1 MNPSQQMGDE
11 HVPTMVPVKTRRPWT
26 WYALIV
32 LTSEKIVQHITVTLA
47 FYNDWYGIRST
58 VAVNPDVLM
67 VLGGVAAVLWLL
79 GLWGLLQRSSWA
91 LGLLIGLAVFDLVGE
106 FIAQGLFAIV
116 ITVSFVVAT
125 AILVLAL
132 IYRQQAR

>member
-1 MNPSQQMGDE
+1 MAA
-11 HVPTMVPVKTRRPWT
+11 VKIRRPWT

-32 LTSEKIVQHITVTLA
+32 LACEKIVQHTTVTLA

-79 GLWGLLQRSSWA
+79 GLWGLIKRRSWA
-91 LGLLIGLAVFDLVGE
+91 LGLLIGLAVFDIVGE
-106 FIAQGLFAIV
+106 FIAQGWFTIV

-132 IYRQQAR
+132 IYRRQAK